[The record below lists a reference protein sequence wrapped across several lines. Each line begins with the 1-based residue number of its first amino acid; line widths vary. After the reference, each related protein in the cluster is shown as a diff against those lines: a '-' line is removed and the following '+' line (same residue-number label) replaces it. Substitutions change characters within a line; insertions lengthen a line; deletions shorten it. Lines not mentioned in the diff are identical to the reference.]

1 MMDFTKNEIEKYKP
15 RFIQKYLADKSAAN
29 NIREKKELIFDYNDP
44 FMKRWDA
51 LILIFAV
58 WSAVIVP
65 FKVAFDPPVVQE
77 IEIFEAVKYLFFII
91 DIIVQFRTSYIT
103 FEGKFIDDWKLIAL
117 RYIFK
122 GPFVFDVIAAIPYNI
137 VTPVRYIL

>member
-15 RFIQKYLADKSAAN
+15 HFIQKYLADKSAAN
-29 NIREKKELIFDYNDP
+29 YIREKKELIFDYNDP

-65 FKVAFDPPVVQE
+65 FKVAFNPPLVKE
-77 IEIFEAVKYLFFII
+77 IEIFEAVMYLFFIF

-117 RYIFK
+117 RYIF
-122 GPFVFDVIAAIPYNI
+122 
-137 VTPVRYIL
+137 